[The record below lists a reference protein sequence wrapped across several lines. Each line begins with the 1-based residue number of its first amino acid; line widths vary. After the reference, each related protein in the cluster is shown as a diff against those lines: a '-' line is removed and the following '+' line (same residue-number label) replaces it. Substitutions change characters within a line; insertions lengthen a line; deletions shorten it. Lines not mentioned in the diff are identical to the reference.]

1 MKNISVKK
9 LEKMSLDLAHAIN
22 DVRQWSTILAYNLN
36 KNKSYDLEKLS
47 NEAQTIADFGA
58 QLHYHLRLRKT
69 WVEKATS
76 LQQVGLGYLKS
87 KPLTPERKS

>member
-36 KNKSYDLEKLS
+36 KKKEYNLETLCD
-47 NEAQTIADFGA
+47 EAQKIADFGS
-58 QLHYHLRLRKT
+58 QLNYNLRLRKT

-87 KPLTPERKS
+87 QPLTPERKS

>member
-9 LEKMSLDLAHAIN
+9 LEKMSLDLARAVIT
-22 DVRQWSTILAYNLN
+22 VREWSTILAYNLN
-36 KNKSYDLEKLS
+36 KKKEYNLEKLC

-69 WVEKATS
+69 WVEKATNG
-76 LQQVGLGYLKS
+76 VGNLKS
-87 KPLTPERKS
+87 QPLTPERKS

>member
-36 KNKSYDLEKLS
+36 KNKSYNLETLS
-47 NEAQTIADFGA
+47 DEAQKIADFGA

-76 LQQVGLGYLKS
+76 GVGNLKS
-87 KPLTPERKS
+87 QPLTPRKEKLKCE

>member
-1 MKNISVKK
+1 MKYISVKK

-22 DVRQWSTILAYNLN
+22 NVRSWSTILAYNLN
-36 KNKSYDLEKLS
+36 KKKEYDLEKLC

-87 KPLTPERKS
+87 QPLTPERKS

>member
-36 KNKSYDLEKLS
+36 KNKAYNLETLCD
-47 NEAQTIADFGA
+47 EAQKIADFGS
-58 QLHYHLRLRKT
+58 QLHSHLRLKKT
-69 WVEKATS
+69 WVEKATAQNCN
-76 LQQVGLGYLKS
+76 L
-87 KPLTPERKS
+87 